1 MAPENAVY
9 KIVRQLLDMFVDNA
23 ISKVITKA

>member
-1 MAPENAVY
+1 MASENAVY
-9 KIVRQLLDMFVDNA
+9 KIVRQLLDMVVDNA